1 MNNLSY
7 VLPDCSYTDKISSCT
22 IKRTDI
28 KRMFKSQLVNES
40 DLSLYDNPLL
50 ESYSQYF
57 IGMECKD

>member
-1 MNNLSY
+1 
-7 VLPDCSYTDKISSCT
+7 
-22 IKRTDI
+22 
-28 KRMFKSQLVNES
+28 MFKSQLVNES